1 MKAQL
6 ATAAIIALFASA
18 CANLPSL
25 GADGAPGASPA
36 AAPTSSAAEAGG
48 SRYSAELIRSEYGVP
63 HVIASNYGGI
73 GYGLGYAAAED
84 NACMIFD
91 RDLTL
96 RSERA
101 KYLGAGEND
110 ANIASD
116 IYHRALL
123 DDGIVQALLNGP
135 DGDVDTPSDEARAF
149 IDGYTAG
156 VNRWLADTGTA
167 NINDPFCAGAAHIQ
181 PLTAERVWAG
191 ALIQPFGQLIEPVVS
206 AAPPEAG
213 GPVVEARLD
222 LTDEAPVMGSNAYAI
237 GAQASRNGRGVLL
250 GNPHYPW
257 DGMLR
262 FYRSHLIIP
271 GELNVVGAG
280 LITTPFV
287 GIGHTEHVAWS
298 HTVSTARRY
307 GFFELTL
314 DTEDATRYLVDGES
328 RPMRTRDITVEV
340 AGEDGASAQITR
352 TLYDTEFGPL
362 VETERMAWTA
372 ERAFAVAAPSQGLR
386 FVDQYLA
393 MYRATNVRE
402 LHEALG
408 RYQATAFNTIA
419 ADSEGEA
426 FLGDMGLTPAV
437 DDALIAAC
445 AASDLARGFWMQART
460 PVLDA
465 SRSEC
470 RWYSDRAGA
479 TRISAAGGVFGPADA
494 PSIFRDDFTANS
506 NDSPW
511 LSNPDAPMTAYS
523 AIFGDQGTQRSL
535 RTRLGVD
542 QIEQRLAGTD
552 GLGAPGFDLDT
563 ITAVMFSNRHHGGE
577 LVRDDLVTLCREEGG
592 ADLQPACDALAG
604 WDLKVDTT
612 SRGAML
618 FNAFAGAGGLQWAT
632 PYDPEQPL
640 ITPHT
645 LDVANPAVLTALR
658 TGAGQL
664 AALSIALDAPLGE
677 IQTEQRGDERIAIHG
692 GPGHLG
698 VFNMIYGTPPEP
710 ELGITKIVHGSS
722 WIMAVEFTDDGPR
735 SRGLLSYSQSTNPD
749 SPHYG
754 DQTRAYSAKA
764 WDELL
769 FTEDAARAA
778 AVSRVVLEE

>member
-1 MKAQL
+1 MKARL
-6 ATAAIIALFASA
+6 AAALAIGLFASA
-18 CANLPSL
+18 CAIQLG

-36 AAPTSSAAEAGG
+36 AAPSAETSGG
-48 SRYSAELIRSEYGVP
+48 RYSAELIRSAYGVP
-63 HVIASNYGGI
+63 HVIASDYGGV

-96 RSERA
+96 RGERA

-116 IYHRALL
+116 LYHRALL

-135 DGDVDTPSDEARAF
+135 EGDVDTPGGEARAF
-149 IDGYTAG
+149 IEGYAAG
-156 VNRWLADTGTA
+156 VNRWLADTGAA
-167 NINDPFCAGAAHIQ
+167 NIPDPRCAGAAHIQ
-181 PLTAERVWAG
+181 PLTANSVWSG
-191 ALIQPFGQLIEPVVS
+191 VLILPFGQLIEPVIS

-237 GAQASRNGRGVLL
+237 GAEASRNRRGVLL

-280 LITTPFV
+280 LVTTPFV
-287 GIGHTEHVAWS
+287 GIGHTEHLAWS

-314 DTEDATRYLVDGES
+314 DPEDATRYLVDGES
-328 RPMRTRDITVEV
+328 RPMRARDITIEV
-340 AGEDGASAQITR
+340 AGEDGATAQLTR
-352 TLYDTEFGPL
+352 TLYETEFGPL
-362 VETERMAWTA
+362 VETDRMAWTA

-386 FVDQYLA
+386 FIDQYLA
-393 MYRATNVRE
+393 MYRAGNVRE
-402 LHEALG
+402 LHDALS

-419 ADSEGEA
+419 ADSGGEA
-426 FLGDMGLTPAV
+426 YLGDMGLTPAV

-445 AASDLARGFWMQART
+445 AASDLARGFWIQART

-470 RWYSDRAGA
+470 RWYSDRPGA
-479 TRISAAGGVFGPADA
+479 TRVSAAGGVFGPADA

-511 LSNPDAPMTAYS
+511 LSNPEAPLTAYS
-523 AIFGDQGTQRSL
+523 AIYGDQGTQRSL

-552 GLGAPGFDLDT
+552 GLGEPGFDLET
-563 ITAVMFSNRHHGGE
+563 ITQVMFSNRHHGGE
-577 LVRDDLVTLCREEGG
+577 LVRDDLVTLCREDGG
-592 ADLQPACDALAG
+592 PELQPACEALAS
-604 WDLKVDTT
+604 WDLKVDTD
-612 SRGAML
+612 SRGALL
-618 FNAFAGAGGLQWAT
+618 FNAFAGAGGLQWAV
-632 PYDPEQPL
+632 PYDPAQPL
-640 ITPHT
+640 TTPHT
-645 LDVANPAVLTALR
+645 LDVSNPAVLTALR

-664 AALSIALDAPLGE
+664 AALSIPLDAPLGE
-677 IQTEQRGDERIAIHG
+677 FQTEPRGDARIPIHG

-698 VFNMIYGTPPEP
+698 VFNMIYGTQPQP
-710 ELGITKIVHGSS
+710 ELGIAKIVHGSS
-722 WIMAVEFTDDGPR
+722 WIMAVEFTEDGPFAQ
-735 SRGLLSYSQSTNPD
+735 GILSYSQSTNPN
-749 SPHYG
+749 SPHFA
-754 DQTRAYSAKA
+754 DQTRAYSAKTWIGMPYYEA
-764 WDELL
+764 EV
-769 FTEDAARAA
+769 RAE
-778 AVSRVVLEE
+778 AVSRIELEE

>member
-1 MKAQL
+1 MNARP
-6 ATAAIIALFASA
+6 ATAAAIGLFACA
-18 CANLPSL
+18 CANLPGPG
-25 GADGAPGASPA
+25 GADGAPGAGPA
-36 AAPTSSAAEAGG
+36 ASNASGL
-48 SRYSAELIRSEYGVP
+48 RYSAELIRSEYGVP
-63 HVIASNYGGI
+63 HVIAPSYGGI

-116 IYHRALL
+116 LYHHALL

-135 DGDVDTPSDEARAF
+135 DGDVDTPSGEARAF
-149 IDGYTAG
+149 IEGYAAG
-156 VNRWLADTGTA
+156 VNRWLAETGAA
-167 NINDPFCAGAAHIQ
+167 NIPDPRCAGAAHIQ
-181 PLTAERVWAG
+181 PLTANRVWAG
-191 ALIQPFGQLIEPVVS
+191 ALILPFGQLIEPVVS

-237 GAQASRNGRGVLL
+237 GAQASRTGRGLLL

-314 DTEDATRYLVDGES
+314 DPEDATRYMVDGES
-328 RPMRTRDITVEV
+328 RPMRARDITIDV
-340 AGEDGASAQITR
+340 AGEDGATAQITR
-352 TLYDTEFGPL
+352 TLYETEFGPL
-362 VETERMAWTA
+362 VETERMGWTDT
-372 ERAFAVAAPSQGLR
+372 RAFAVAAPSQGLR
-386 FVDQYLA
+386 FIDQYLA

-408 RYQATAFNTIA
+408 RYQATAFNTIG
-419 ADSEGEA
+419 ADSGGEA

-445 AASDLARGFWMQART
+445 AASDLARGFWIQART
-460 PVLDA
+460 AVLDA

-470 RWYSDRAGA
+470 RWYSDRPGA
-479 TRISAAGGVFGPADA
+479 TRDSAAGGAFGPADA
-494 PSIFRDDFTANS
+494 PAIFRDDFTANS

-511 LSNPDAPMTAYS
+511 LSNPDAPMTYYS
-523 AIFGDQGTQRSL
+523 AIFGDQGTERSL

-563 ITAVMFSNRHHGGE
+563 LTAVMFSNRHHGGE
-577 LVRDDLVTLCREEGG
+577 LVRDLVTLCREDGG
-592 ADLQPACDALAG
+592 AELQPACDALAG
-604 WDLKVDTT
+604 WDLKVDVT

-618 FNAFAGAGGLQWAT
+618 FNAFAGAGGLQWAV

-640 ITPHT
+640 TTPHT
-645 LDVANPAVLTALR
+645 LDVSNPAVLTALR

-664 AALSIALDAPLGE
+664 AALSIALDAPLGG

-698 VFNMIYGTPPEP
+698 VFNMIYGTPPQP

-722 WIMAVEFTDDGPR
+722 WIMAVEFTDEGPR

-778 AVSRVVLEE
+778 AVSRVMLEE